1 MKKIQKIGGCLFAF
15 MFLSGSSLSAV
26 PKENVEVCAEVVNE
40 ELKKINAED
49 CLSIEDW
56 RSISERKIYDN
67 FSLQECEAL
76 LNEELETNKVDVVF
90 EMTELIEDYQNILL
104 NTDVDAERE
113 KLRVLITTTQRLF
126 SDYLRYQEMRSA
138 GIVELNDDLGIETL
152 KAEILTVLNSLG
164 YKLSAELIT
173 VFFDNKNPDYIYSQ
187 PIYGTRVI
195 SSNVTKEIA
204 ESNNISGDRTFEKTG
219 GRNEMDLYYSI
230 HNFSYTKSSASN
242 KIIHIDD
249 KYDFGKYNED
259 TNQWEYEE
267 YGLFNTFIN
276 ILVDLE
282 NTGDL
287 IPYDLRIEIDMRE
300 PLGIDIVGET
310 GAIGGAGTWEVDITN
325 NGDEAIEL
333 IYNEKMCFEDN
344 ARIWSSLTDIVI
356 PSTKI
361 PAGGTKRVT
370 IQKNAAATHMAF
382 SYIKGSTRYVTF
394 ADEIGLNK
402 SISTELTTNYVYKYG
417 QVEIRGKHGTI
428 WMLRI
433 FNNFGYT
440 RTVEYNAKMC
450 FESDAKNWENLN
462 DVKRFSLAAGTYR
475 DISIE
480 ENYFADYIALR
491 FLGGQIGMQ
500 IYAKD
505 LDPKG
510 TMSLVR
516 GNFVIYTY
524 LTISNAGKS
533 GSSWKINIKNPF
545 SESITVYY
553 NAKMCFDDDAKKWT
567 GLNDVKSVTIGA
579 NQTKQVNISENF
591 FATAVAF
598 SYINSGERLITYAN
612 SLTTSGGIKVMNS
625 VV

>member
-1 MKKIQKIGGCLFAF
+1 MVLVLL
-15 MFLSGSSLSAV
+15 LSVSGNTLLGEASIKANAESLSTYDV
-26 PKENVEVCAEVVNE
+26 MVMEDIEENISTGSEWFDTVSALRQQIVEYQTMRKQTKDE
-40 ELKKINAED
+40 ETKDKL
-49 CLSIEDW
+49 
-56 RSISERKIYDN
+56 DN
-67 FSLQECEAL
+67 
-76 LNEELETNKVDVVF
+76 
-90 EMTELIEDYQNILL
+90 LI
-104 NTDVDAERE
+104 AS
-113 KLRVLITTTQRLF
+113 TQRLVDCCVEQ
-126 SDYLRYQEMRSA
+126 SLDAANE
-138 GIVELNDDLGIETL
+138 GIVSYADVGET
-152 KAEILTVLNSLG
+152 IG
-164 YKLSAELIT
+164 YETIIATAIGLFSSMGCKLSAELLT
-173 VFFDNKNPDYIYSQ
+173 LAADNRYSELIYS
-187 PIYGTRVI
+187 PIYGGRAI
-195 SSNVTKEIA
+195 SSPLLQKIMA
-204 ESNNISGDRTFEKTG
+204 DESATSGIFTFPFAASN
-219 GRNEMDLYYSI
+219 RNELDLSLSI
-230 HNFSYTKSSASN
+230 HGVEYLKSGSPS
-242 KIIHIDD
+242 KIISLSDR
-249 KYDFGKYNED
+249 YDFEEWQLKDFWGNFETDLD
-259 TNQWEYEE
+259 T
-267 YGLFNTFIN
+267 T
-276 ILVDLE
+276 LE
-282 NTGDL
+282 NLKEFFIGL
-287 IPYDLRIEIDMRE
+287 PNNFFAEIQEKGFVVPYDVLITIDMRE

-361 PAGGTKRVT
+361 PGGGTKRVT

-417 QVEIRGKHGTI
+417 QVEIRGKHGTT

-553 NAKMCFDDDAKKWT
+553 NARMCFDDDAKKWT

-591 FATAVAF
+591 FATTVAF

>member
-1 MKKIQKIGGCLFAF
+1 MKKIKKIISSVVLVLL
-15 MFLSGSSLSAV
+15 LSVSGNTLLGEASIKANAESLSTYDV
-26 PKENVEVCAEVVNE
+26 MVMEDIEENISTGSEWFDTVSALRQQIVEYQTMRKQTKDE
-40 ELKKINAED
+40 ETKDKL
-49 CLSIEDW
+49 
-56 RSISERKIYDN
+56 DN
-67 FSLQECEAL
+67 
-76 LNEELETNKVDVVF
+76 
-90 EMTELIEDYQNILL
+90 LI
-104 NTDVDAERE
+104 AS
-113 KLRVLITTTQRLF
+113 TQRLVDCCVEQ
-126 SDYLRYQEMRSA
+126 SLDAANE
-138 GIVELNDDLGIETL
+138 GIVSYADVGETIGYETTIATAIGL
-152 KAEILTVLNSLG
+152 FSSMG
-164 YKLSAELIT
+164 YKLSAELLT
-173 VFFDNKNPDYIYSQ
+173 LAADNRYSELIYS
-187 PIYGTRVI
+187 PIYGGRAI
-195 SSNVTKEIA
+195 SSPLLQKIMA
-204 ESNNISGDRTFEKTG
+204 DESATSGILTFPFAASN
-219 GRNEMDLYYSI
+219 RNELDLSLSI
-230 HNFSYTKSSASN
+230 HGVEYLKSGSPS
-242 KIIHIDD
+242 KIISLSDR
-249 KYDFGKYNED
+249 YDFEEWQLKDFWENFETDLD
-259 TNQWEYEE
+259 T
-267 YGLFNTFIN
+267 T
-276 ILVDLE
+276 LE
-282 NTGDL
+282 NLKEFFIGL
-287 IPYDLRIEIDMRE
+287 PNNFFAEIQEKGFVVPYDVLITIDMRE

-310 GAIGGAGTWEVDITN
+310 GVIGGAGTWEVDITN

-361 PAGGTKRVT
+361 SAGGTKRVT

-417 QVEIRGKHGTI
+417 QVEIRGKHGTT

-462 DVKRFSLAAGTYR
+462 DVKRFSLATGTYR

-579 NQTKQVNISENF
+579 NQTKQVSISENF
-591 FATAVAF
+591 FATTVAF